1 VGDIAADSQG
11 VPAGWTIGAV
21 LLILALSPLLAG
33 WAAALTDGVT
43 TGWWR
48 PRPVNRAQWGST
60 AGTAAALTVA
70 AAAGRP
76 WAGWLI
82 LAATGAVLIVVDLRT
97 HRLPARLV
105 YPTAGVLAV
114 VLILTTVLS
123 GDTDRLLRAAAATAA
138 VGTAWFLLAFLAPAA
153 IGLGDVRLFAVTAGL
168 LGWTSWP
175 AVIAGQLL
183 AFLIAGITA
192 LVVAVTRP
200 RLRGRRMPV
209 PMGPGIIVGAF
220 LAAWSVS

>member
-1 VGDIAADSQG
+1 VGDIAADAQG
-11 VPAGWTIGAV
+11 VPAGWTVGAV
-21 LLILALSPLLAG
+21 LLVLALSPLLAG
-33 WAAALTDGVT
+33 WTAALTDGVT

-48 PRPVNRAQWGST
+48 PRPVNRAGWGIT

-76 WAGWLI
+76 WPAWLV

-105 YPTAGVLAV
+105 YPMAGVLAV
-114 VLILTTVLS
+114 VLTITTVHTS
-123 GDTDRLLRAAAATAA
+123 DSDRLLRAAAAAAA
-138 VGTAWFLLAFLAPAA
+138 VGAAWFLLAFLAPAA
-153 IGLGDVRLFAVTAGL
+153 IGLGDVRLFAVTAGM

-220 LAAWSVS
+220 LAGWSVS

>member
-1 VGDIAADSQG
+1 MGDIAADAQG
-11 VPAGWTIGAV
+11 VPAGWTVGAV
-21 LLILALSPLLAG
+21 LLVLALSPLLAG
-33 WAAALTDGVT
+33 WAAALTVGVT

-48 PRPVNRAQWGST
+48 PRPVNRTQWGST

-70 AAAGRP
+70 AVAGRP
-76 WAGWLI
+76 WPGWVV

-97 HRLPARLV
+97 HRLPALLV
-105 YPTAGVLAV
+105 YPMAGVLAV
-114 VLILTTVLS
+114 VLILTTVLT